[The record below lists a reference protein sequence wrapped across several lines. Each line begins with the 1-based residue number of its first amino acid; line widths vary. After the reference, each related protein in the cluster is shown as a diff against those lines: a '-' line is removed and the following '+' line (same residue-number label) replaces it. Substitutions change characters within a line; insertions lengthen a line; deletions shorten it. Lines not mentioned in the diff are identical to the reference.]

1 MAEVK
6 VKKPVA
12 VKKEEVKVEA
22 VKAAEPVK
30 AEAPKKEAAPAKK
43 APAKKA
49 PAKKAA
55 APKKEEVK
63 KAEAPKK
70 EAAPAKKAPAKKA
83 PAKKEELKATVILEL
98 AADRQYTNDAL
109 IKILKDVWKYDL
121 KKKVSDIKTV
131 EMYVKPYEAS
141 VYYKVNGEVEGE
153 FNI

>member
-12 VKKEEVKVEA
+12 VKEVKVEA
-22 VKAAEPVK
+22 AKAPEVKAAEPAKK
-30 AEAPKKEAAPAKK
+30 AEAVKKAAPAKK

-49 PAKKAA
+49 
-55 APKKEEVK
+55 
-63 KAEAPKK
+63 
-70 EAAPAKKAPAKKA
+70 APAKKSEVKS
-83 PAKKEELKATVILEL
+83 TITLEL
-98 AADRQYTNDAL
+98 AADRQYTNESL
-109 IKILKDVWKYDL
+109 MNILKDVWKYDL

-131 EMYVKPYEAS
+131 EMYVKPYEGS